1 MPMFKD
7 KKVKIIHSKDVK
19 IEEIDESKNL
29 LLLVKYGRK
38 EEEFD
43 IVVHLI

>member
-19 IEEIDESKNL
+19 IEEIDESKNW
-29 LLLVKYGRK
+29 LVKYGKK